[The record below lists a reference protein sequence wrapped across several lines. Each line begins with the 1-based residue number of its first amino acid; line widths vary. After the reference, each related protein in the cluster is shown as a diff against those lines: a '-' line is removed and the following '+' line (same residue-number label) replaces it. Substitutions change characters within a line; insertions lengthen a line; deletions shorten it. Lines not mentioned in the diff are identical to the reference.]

1 MRIRRL
7 KPTAFEV
14 PKGVIDS
21 QPAPLA
27 AGAGEVLFQFGMR
40 QSRQD
45 HSDARPRRGTA
56 TAPGRLLV
64 REARDFEDGADFDGA
79 PARAG
84 DAGGDLDGLVP
95 VLRVDEEVAAELL
108 ARFGE
113 GAVGDNLLAGAHADA
128 GGRVGQVQADSAPMK
143 WPLAA
148 RSRLSAA
155 DST

>member
-1 MRIRRL
+1 MECANPVKTIAML
-7 KPTAFEV
+7 GPGAV
-14 PKGVIDS
+14 AA
-21 QPAPLA
+21 PA
-27 AGAGEVLFQFGMR
+27 
-40 QSRQD
+40 
-45 HSDARPRRGTA
+45 
-56 TAPGRLLV
+56 APGRLLV
-64 REARDFEDGADFDGA
+64 REAGDFEDGADFDGA

-95 VLRVDEEVAAELL
+95 ILRIDEEVAAELL

-113 GAVGDNLLAGAHADA
+113 WAVGDDPLAGAHADA
-128 GGRVGQVQADSAPMK
+128 GGQSVRCNGFAPMK

>member
-64 REARDFEDGADFDGA
+64 REAGDFEDGADFDGA

-95 VLRVDEEVAAELL
+95 VLRIDEEVAAELL

-113 GAVGDNLLAGAHADA
+113 GPSVTTCLPARMRTLVAELVRCNGF
-128 GGRVGQVQADSAPMK
+128 APMK